1 MITAN
6 AIITDIIVDSPR
18 VWVQF
23 EVDGKY
29 FPAHYEFNTSFLSD
43 ITKLMFL
50 LERTKSKK
58 ITDLIGKGI
67 RVIDTEKSIDSVV
80 AVGDNSKNKFV
91 DLYGSEYP
99 VRERKIY
106 RKYKHK

>member
-1 MITAN
+1 MFTAN
-6 AIITDIIVDSPR
+6 ATITDVIVEKPK

-23 EVDGKY
+23 EIEGKY
-29 FPAHYEFNTSFLSD
+29 FPAHYEFNTSLLSD

-50 LERTKSKK
+50 IERTKAKDIK
-58 ITDLIGKGI
+58 DLIGKGI
-67 RVIDTEKSIDSVV
+67 RVIDTEAPSDSLV

-91 DLYGSEYP
+91 DLYGSEFP

-106 RKYKHK
+106 RKYR